1 MFFTPPD
8 KNFLIV
14 FKLDTWSRDLKSD
27 FTLNDCLFGGVKL
40 AKSLFLEMIWTHL
53 CILIIKT
60 KII

>member
-1 MFFTPPD
+1 MFFTPPN

-40 AKSLFLEMIWTHL
+40 AKSLFLEMI
-53 CILIIKT
+53 
-60 KII
+60 